1 MGIVE
6 RILYKDSIPDS
17 FFTIPVKI
25 YKGLT
30 VELTEDRAMIAALFK
45 IEAEKNE
52 IIIYTDHEHIRLV
65 GIFPHDEDAA
75 YFGFWESVDNE
86 VLNKVAFSLLE
97 SDASV
102 RKRAGMTGPI
112 NFNTYNRYRI
122 RAGNLPSW
130 NRFDSEPVNPVYYAA
145 LLAQVSFKEKLT
157 FESRYIT
164 QHTLPELYADYAAL
178 MDEQSKIP
186 FEVIPLNEESWIR
199 YEKELF
205 ELIEIVFNQNPF
217 YKAISFEQFR
227 LLYNAKFLRKICPH
241 SSVILIDP
249 QSGRLAAMSIC
260 YPDYQS
266 LPATAA
272 GYDFNRDYP
281 LLKKR
286 RLLGKTVGVHPDFR
300 RQGLMNYICT
310 HYIRAANQYYEDT
323 IFCLMRSDN
332 YSVHFTDHTPYE
344 SVKYILYEKE
354 LVS

>member
-1 MGIVE
+1 MGLVE
-6 RILYKDSIPDS
+6 RILYKNSIPDS
-17 FFTIPVKI
+17 FFEIPAKI
-25 YKGLT
+25 YEGLSIK
-30 VELTEDRAMIAALFK
+30 LTEDRAMIAALFE

-52 IIIYTDHEHIRLV
+52 IIIYTDHQHIRLV
-65 GIFPHDEDAA
+65 GIFPHHEDSV
-75 YFGFWESVDNE
+75 YFGFWESADDQA
-86 VLNKVAFSLLE
+86 LNREAFSLLE
-97 SDASV
+97 SDANV
-102 RKRAGMTGPI
+102 RKRVNMTGPI

-122 RAGNLPSW
+122 RTGHLPSW
-130 NRFDSEPVNPVYYAA
+130 NRFDSEPVNPVYYSS
-145 LLAQVSFKEKLT
+145 LLAQVDFKEKLT
-157 FESRYIT
+157 FESRYIA
-164 QHTLPELYADYAAL
+164 QNTLPVLYADYAAL

-186 FEVIPLNEESWIR
+186 FKVIALNEQSWLQ
-199 YEKELF
+199 YERELF

-266 LPATAA
+266 LPATAQ

>member
-1 MGIVE
+1 MGFVE
-6 RILYKDSIPDS
+6 RIVYKGSIPDS

-25 YKGLT
+25 YDQLT
-30 VELTEDRAMIAALFK
+30 IKLTEDKAMIAALFK
-45 IEAEKNE
+45 LEAEKNE
-52 IIIYTDHEHIRLV
+52 IIIYTDHQHIRLV
-65 GIFPHDEDAA
+65 GIFPHNEGAA
-75 YFGFWESVDNE
+75 YFGFWESDDE
-86 VLNKVAFSLLE
+86 LALNIEAFGLLE
-97 SDASV
+97 SDTSARKLASI
-102 RKRAGMTGPI
+102 TGPI

-130 NRFDSEPVNPVYYAA
+130 NSFDSEPVNPVYYSA
-145 LLAQVSFKEKLT
+145 LLAQVNFKEKLT

-164 QHTLPELYADYAAL
+164 QNTLPVLYADYAAL

-186 FEVIPLNEESWIR
+186 FEVIALNEQSWMQ

-217 YKAISFEQFR
+217 YRAISLEQFR
-227 LLYNAKFLRKICPH
+227 LLYGTKFLCKICPH

-249 QSGRLAAMSIC
+249 QSGRLAAMSIS

-266 LPATAA
+266 LPATAD

-300 RQGLMNYICT
+300 RRGLMNYICT
-310 HYIRAANQYYEDT
+310 HYIRAANQYYEDA

-354 LVS
+354 LIS